1 MIIRRKVN
9 IRNSVATR
17 LLKVVFCFYIAFA
30 LLVTLSHMFI
40 EYSYQKGDVNKSL
53 VEFQPTIESTLAMN
67 LWHMDDQSLK
77 STIDSIIKIPLIV
90 GIKIKDESKNIIAV
104 DGVVSEADF
113 SGKIE
118 QDIDFLGL
126 KSNIND
132 LQTNSYNLE
141 VFQHTFPIY
150 YRYKGQQRLLGEV
163 TLFSNSSVIFDRVK
177 VQFLLLVINSVLKS
191 LALWVFFLLISN
203 YILRRPLESIAEAA
217 ENISVENLS
226 DFKIKIKSAGND
238 ELSVIENSFNEMI
251 KKLSD
256 SINKQKGAEQNL
268 RENEIKFRTLVENV
282 PGVTYRCI
290 NDEPWTMIY
299 LSDEIENLS
308 GYQRSDFINNN
319 KRTFASIIHIEDT
332 TLISKAAEKAIKNRT
347 TYSFEYRIVRAN
359 GEIRWVYEK
368 GQPIFD
374 ENGELQFFDGVIIDI
389 TERKQA
395 ESEIRKLRKYLT
407 NIIDSMPSSLV
418 GVDESLKI
426 TQWNKTI
433 EDTTGIAAVDAYGK
447 SIEDILPQ
455 MQSELGKISCSLH
468 TRTVQR
474 NQIKRGVDETGIC
487 YEDVTIYPLIA
498 NGVKGAVIR
507 IDDITEK
514 VRMEEILIQS
524 EKMLSVGGLA
534 AGMAHEINNPLAGMV
549 QTVNVMS
556 NRLIEKSDMPANI
569 EAAKEAGTTI
579 EAINKFMHIRDIPR
593 MIATINE
600 SGKRAS
606 AIVNN
611 MLSFARKGSSEKA
624 TVNYIELVDNTID
637 LAVTDYN
644 LKSNYDF
651 KQVDV
656 IREYKDKTVFI
667 ECEPSQIQQVI
678 LNLIR
683 NAAQA
688 MQDAKIPS
696 PKLTVRISHDKDTAM
711 VQTEIEDNGPGI
723 DKETLKRIFEPF
735 YTTKPVGVGTGL
747 GLSVSYFII
756 ADNHNGEMHVESVSG
771 QGTRFTISLPV
782 NSIKQQIGV

>member
-1 MIIRRKVN
+1 MILRRKVN

-17 LLKVVFCFYIAFA
+17 LLKIVFCFYIVFA
-30 LLVTLSHMFI
+30 LLVTILHMFI
-40 EYSYQKGDVNKSL
+40 EYNYQKGDVNNSL
-53 VEFQPTIESTLAMN
+53 VEFQPTIESTLSMN

-77 STIDSIIKIPLIV
+77 STIDSIVKIPLIV
-90 GIKIKDESKNIIAV
+90 GIKIKDESKHIIAV
-104 DGVVSEADF
+104 DGVVAEADF
-113 SGKIE
+113 SGKVE
-118 QDIDFLGL
+118 QDINFLGL
-126 KSNIND
+126 RNGVDIASKSNA
-132 LQTNSYNLE
+132 YNLE
-141 VFQHTFPIY
+141 IFQHTFPIY

-203 YILRRPLESIAEAA
+203 YILRRPLESIADAA
-217 ENISVENLS
+217 ENINVENLVN
-226 DFKIKIKSAGND
+226 FKVKISSTGND
-238 ELSVIENSFNEMI
+238 ELSAIENSFNDMI

-256 SINKQKGAEQNL
+256 SINKEKQTEQDL
-268 RENEIKFRTLVENV
+268 RANENKFRTLVENV

-290 NDEPWTMIY
+290 NDKSWTMIY
-299 LSDEIENLS
+299 LSDEIERLT
-308 GYQRSDFINNN
+308 GYPSSDFIANH
-319 KRTFASIIHIEDT
+319 KRSFASIIHIEDT
-332 TLISKAAEKAIKNRT
+332 SLFERVVENAIENK
-347 TYSFEYRIVRAN
+347 TYFTIEYRIVRAD
-359 GEIRWVYEK
+359 GQYCWVYEK
-368 GQPIFD
+368 GQCVFD
-374 ENGELQFFDGVIIDI
+374 DNEQLQFIDGVIIDI
-389 TERKQA
+389 TERKTA

-407 NIIDSMPSSLV
+407 NIIDSMPSALI
-418 GVDESLKI
+418 GVDESLKV

-433 EDTTGIAAVDAYGK
+433 EDSTGVIAADAYGK
-447 SIEDILPQ
+447 SIEDVIPQ
-455 MQSELGKISCSLH
+455 MQSELGKISCSIH

-474 NQIKRGVDETGIC
+474 NQIKRGVDEADIC
-487 YEDVTIYPLIA
+487 FEDVTIYPLVA

-549 QTVNVMS
+549 QTVSVMS
-556 NRLIEKSDMPANI
+556 NRLIEKPNMPANI
-569 EAAKEAGTTI
+569 QAATDAGTTMD
-579 EAINKFMHIRDIPR
+579 AINEFMRIRDIPR

-606 AIVNN
+606 TIVNN

-624 TVNYIELVDNTID
+624 TVNYIDLVDNTID

-644 LKSNYDF
+644 LKSKYDF

-656 IREYKDKTVFI
+656 TREYVDGSCFI
-667 ECEPSQIQQVI
+667 ECESSQIQQVI

-688 MQDAKIPS
+688 MQDAKIPV
-696 PKLTVRISHDKDTAM
+696 PKLIVRISHDKDTAM
-711 VQTEIEDNGPGI
+711 VKTEIEDNGPGI

-735 YTTKPVGVGTGL
+735 YTTKSVGVGTGL

-756 ADNHNGEMHVESVSG
+756 TENHNGEMYVESAPG
-771 QGTRFTISLPV
+771 QGTRFTIRLPV
-782 NSIKQQIGV
+782 NSLK